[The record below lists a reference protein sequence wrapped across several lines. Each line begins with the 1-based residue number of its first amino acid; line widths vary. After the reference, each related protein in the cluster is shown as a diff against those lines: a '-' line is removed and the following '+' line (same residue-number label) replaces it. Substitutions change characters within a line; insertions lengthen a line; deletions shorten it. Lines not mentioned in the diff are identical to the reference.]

1 MKKQKMLAIIGFAAI
16 IPALLLVVLGLSG
29 LEVPKFFDSPFLI
42 LGGLTLALATNIFSV
57 ASVNTHLE
65 ENNFI
70 GSITVRWKDAF
81 VNLAVIVLAFGLFG
95 TIMLY
100 LFLENFQPR

>member
-1 MKKQKMLAIIGFAAI
+1 MNKQKMLAIGGFIAI
-16 IPALLLVVLGLSG
+16 IPALMLVVLGLSG
-29 LEVPKFFDSPFLI
+29 LEVPKIFDNPFLI
-42 LGGLTLALATNIFSV
+42 LGGLATALTINIFSV

-65 ENNFI
+65 ERDFV
-70 GSITVRWKDAF
+70 GSLTVRWKDGLM
-81 VNLAVIVLAFGLFG
+81 NLGVIVLGFGLLG